1 MARNVDGKITSF
13 CRKLFMHTA
22 SKFMIKQE
30 FYAARKISELLM
42 KNMRTNL
49 VGKFKE
55 YLIYDDI
62 YEFLHSVYNIDV
74 SLDILDRHA
83 VFYDSLQQLEVLC

>member
-1 MARNVDGKITSF
+1 MARNVDGKINSF
-13 CRKLFMHTA
+13 CRKYFTHTA
-22 SKFMIKQE
+22 GKFMIKQE

-42 KNMRTNL
+42 RSMRTNL

-62 YEFLHSVYNIDV
+62 YEFLHSVYKIDD